1 MRCRLVHA
9 S

>member
-9 S
+9 D